1 MEYRIR
7 RKWLA
12 LGPKSIAALVVATLL
27 IAGLGSAL
35 SQCYLIPPSRV
46 WRIGFMN
53 APPHYALRAD
63 GSPAGFIVEV
73 VELALLRRGLRYEW
87 KLVSESPEQAF
98 RDGTIDIF
106 PDLTDLPSR
115 RKQNIHFSSPWLQND
130 YSLLSLKSSGIVKAA
145 DTADRQVAYKGSIIL
160 DSVAE
165 RYLPGRLRIP
175 TWHAL
180 AIQPGIKRPASRSF

>member
-1 MEYRIR
+1 MHFNRVDEPSPADKTWVKFRIS

-27 IAGLGSAL
+27 IAGLGLAL
-35 SQCYLIPPSRV
+35 RQRYLIPPGRV

-63 GSPAGFIVEV
+63 GSPAGFVVEA

-87 KLVSESPEQAF
+87 KWVPDSPEQAF

-115 RKQNIHFSSPWLQND
+115 RKQNIHFSAPWLQND
-130 YSLLSLKSSGIVKAA
+130 
-145 DTADRQVAYKGSIIL
+145 
-160 DSVAE
+160 
-165 RYLPGRLRIP
+165 
-175 TWHAL
+175 
-180 AIQPGIKRPASRSF
+180 

>member
-1 MEYRIR
+1 MARFR
-7 RKWLA
+7 
-12 LGPKSIAALVVATLL
+12 PKGVSPPRLRPFYSWQDWPRPYDSITFSRQ
-27 IAGLGSAL
+27 AGSGASD
-35 SQCYLIPPSRV
+35 
-46 WRIGFMN
+46 FMD
-53 APPHYALRAD
+53 APPHYFLRAD
-63 GSPAGFIVEV
+63 GSPAGFIVEAA
-73 VELALLRRGLRYEW
+73 ELALKRRGMRYEW
-87 KLVSESPEQAF
+87 KLVSASPEQAF
-98 RDGTIDIF
+98 RDGLIDLF

-115 RKQNIHFSSPWLQND
+115 RKQNIHFSAPWLQND